1 MWNADTL
8 QTLVLWTNVE
18 VSIFSFTWVLVVGL
32 KLQPCVW
39 IVLFWVLYMLLY
51 FTDGLVC
58 YIVCTYNKCNDM
70 IPSFVVV
77 FDADF

>member
-1 MWNADTL
+1 
-8 QTLVLWTNVE
+8 
-18 VSIFSFTWVLVVGL
+18 
-32 KLQPCVW
+32 
-39 IVLFWVLYMLLY
+39 MLLY

-70 IPSFVVV
+70 IPRFVVV